1 MFYYLTFFVIG
12 LFFGSFLNVV
22 ICRFPEM
29 KDIFFGRSYCPKCKK
44 TISFYDLIPL
54 LSYLILL
61 GRCRSCGKPIS
72 IQYPIVEIITG
83 LLFALSYYISGFNF
97 LLIFY
102 LPIFMLLILI
112 FVYDLKH
119 LEIPE
124 VFSWLFLALAIL
136 AGLFANIY
144 SLDSFLLGG
153 LIGGGI
159 LGILVGISDER
170 WMGSGDIK
178 IGLGFGFLLGYPRAL
193 LFLLLSFVI
202 GSLIGVFLILLKKGK
217 LKSQVPFAPFL
228 IISAI
233 ITLIYGQQLIDL
245 YLNFAIM

>member
-22 ICRFPEM
+22 IYRFPGM
-29 KDIFFGRSYCPKCKK
+29 KDIFIGRSYCPKCKK
-44 TISFYDLIPL
+44 TIATYDLIPL
-54 LSYLILL
+54 FSYLILS
-61 GRCRSCGKPIS
+61 GKCRSCGKPIS
-72 IQYPIVEIITG
+72 IQYPLVEIITG
-83 LLFALSYYISGFNF
+83 LLFALSYYISGFSF
-97 LLIFY
+97 SLIFY

-112 FVYDLKH
+112 FSYDLKH

-144 SLDSFLLGG
+144 SINNFLLGG
-153 LIGGGI
+153 LVGGGI
-159 LGILVGISDER
+159 LGILVGISEER

-193 LFLLLSFVI
+193 LFLFLSFII
-202 GSLIGVFLILLKKGK
+202 GALWGVFLILLKKGK

-228 IISAI
+228 IISAL
-233 ITLIYGQQLIDL
+233 ITLIFGQELIDL
-245 YLNFAIM
+245 YLNFVIM